1 MNPDEQNRPDSDL
14 NATEF
19 APNPRVISDAAPERI
34 GKYEI
39 LRELGRGSM
48 GKVYE
53 ARHPI
58 MRTNVAVKVIHAD
71 PAENPE
77 DVQFKKKKLF
87 DEARRAGILTHPN
100 VVTIKDV
107 DSDGET
113 AFIVME
119 FVQGPT
125 LEDWLNDDKPLK
137 LELSLNILGQMA
149 DALDYAHSKNIIHR
163 DVKPANVMI
172 MDGNRV
178 KVADFGI
185 AKDLADP
192 SATKAGVVM
201 GTPYYM
207 APEQILAK
215 PLDGRADQFALA
227 VLAFRLLTGHRAFQA
242 DSITALMFQIVNAPA
257 RSPVELNKNLKP
269 GVAGVLDKALA
280 KDPAQRYPT
289 CREFI
294 DALEQAAAGA
304 GVSARTVESPHTRKR
319 LLYLGLPV
327 AVTILVTIA
336 LSLNLG
342 EEPAAAFKAPE
353 GPNLPSQIHL
363 RQIVIDA
370 RNKPSQQAE
379 ALRQRA
385 RGVHSQIAGGGDFAA
400 LARKFSDDAA
410 SAGKGGDLGVVS
422 RGKLPPSIERSAFA
436 LKPLETSGVLDADGV
451 YYIFQAA
458 GPSGFPAPQ
467 SPRKAVIRP
476 VERSERPARKVEPP
490 PPPPELI
497 ETEQGPAI
505 PRPVAR

>member
-1 MNPDEQNRPDSDL
+1 
-14 NATEF
+14 
-19 APNPRVISDAAPERI
+19 
-34 GKYEI
+34 
-39 LRELGRGSM
+39 M

-58 MRTNVAVKVIHAD
+58 MKNNVAIKVIHTD
-71 PAENPE
+71 STENPD
-77 DVQFKKKKLF
+77 DVQFKTKKLF

-125 LEDWLNDDKPLK
+125 LEDWLNGDKPLE
-137 LELSLNILGQMA
+137 LQLSLGILRQIA

-192 SATKAGVVM
+192 SATKAGIVM

-227 VLAFRLLTGHRAFQA
+227 VLAFRLLTGHRAFEA
-242 DSITALMFQIVNAPA
+242 DSITALMFQIVNAPP
-257 RSPVELNKNLKP
+257 RSPVQLNKSLKS
-269 GVAGVLDKALA
+269 GVSAVLEKALA
-280 KDPAQRYPT
+280 KDPAQRYAT

-294 DALEQAAAGA
+294 EALDG
-304 GVSARTVESPHTRKR
+304 SASGIQLTLAEPVQIRRR
-319 LLYLGLPV
+319 LIYFGLPAV
-327 AVTILVTIA
+327 AMIIAVVA
-336 LSLNLG
+336 LSMNRPKPA
-342 EEPAAAFKAPE
+342 EPSGTPQAPRTPE
-353 GPNLPSQIHL
+353 LPAQIHL

-370 RNKPSQQAE
+370 RNTPEPRAE
-379 ALRQRA
+379 SLRERA
-385 RGVHSQIAGGGDFAA
+385 RGVHNQIVSGADFAA
-400 LARKFSDDAA
+400 LAKRYSDDKP
-410 SAGKGGDLGVVS
+410 SAKNGGDLGVVQ
-422 RGKLPPSIERSAFA
+422 RGLLPSAVERSVFA
-436 LKPLETSGVLDADGV
+436 LKPLETSEVLDADGV

-458 GPSGFPAPQ
+458 GSSGFPAP
-467 SPRKAVIRP
+467 PPVRKAASRP
-476 VERSERPARKVEPP
+476 VERAEPPAKKTEPP

-497 ETEQGPAI
+497 ERVEGPAI
-505 PRPVAR
+505 PRPVKR